1 METNDFLLAEFE
13 ANRGHLRA
21 VAYRM
26 LGSLSEAEDA
36 VQETWLKVAG
46 ADTDEISNIGGWFTT
61 ITSRVCLNMLRSR
74 RTRHEEP
81 LEIAHVPDPIL
92 APLDAADDPEGQAVL
107 ADSVSVALLVVL
119 ETLSPSERLAFV
131 LHDLFAMPFDEV
143 APIVGKTPAAAR
155 KLASRARS
163 RVQGATPRSQGLAE
177 QRQVVEAFTAA
188 ARGGDLEALM
198 AVLDPNI
205 VIRTDVAA
213 DRAPVEVLGAEA
225 AARGAIT
232 FQRFSER
239 TQMVR
244 MNGGIGVLAFSGDT
258 VSSIAAF
265 TVSDGRVV
273 AMNIVADPERLAQL
287 DFSGVI

>member
-1 METNDFLLAEFE
+1 METNNFVLTEFE

-36 VQETWLKVAG
+36 VQETWLKVAA
-46 ADTDEISNIGGWFTT
+46 ADTEEIANIGGWFTT
-61 ITSRVCLNMLRSR
+61 VTSRVCLNMLRSR
-74 RTRHEEP
+74 RTRHEES
-81 LEIAHVPDPIL
+81 LDIVHVPDPII
-92 APLDAADDPEGQAVL
+92 APLDATDDPEGQAVL

-131 LHDLFAMPFDEV
+131 LHDLFAMPFEEV

-155 KLASRARS
+155 KLASRARG
-163 RVQGATPRSQGLAE
+163 RVQGATPQRQGLAE
-177 QRQVVEAFTAA
+177 QRRVVDAFTAA

-198 AVLDPNI
+198 ALLDPDI

-213 DRAPVEVLGAEA
+213 DRAPSEVVGAEA
-225 AARGAIT
+225 AARGAVT
-232 FQRFSER
+232 FQRFTER
-239 TQMVR
+239 TQMVW

-258 VSSIAAF
+258 VTSLAAF
-265 TVSDGRVV
+265 TVADGRIL
-273 AMNIVADPERLAQL
+273 AMNIVADPKRLAKL
-287 DFSGVI
+287 DFSAII

>member
-1 METNDFLLAEFE
+1 MGTNDFLLGEFE

-46 ADTDEISNIGGWFTT
+46 ADTEDIGNIGGWFTT
-61 ITSRVCLNMLRSR
+61 ITSRVCLNMLRAR
-74 RTRHEEP
+74 RSRHEES
-81 LEIAHVPDPIL
+81 LEIVHVPDPIL
-92 APLDAADDPEGQAVL
+92 APLDASDDPETQAVL

-119 ETLSPSERLAFV
+119 ETLTPSERLAFV

-143 APIVGKTPAAAR
+143 ASIVGKTPAAAR

-163 RVQGATPRSQGLAE
+163 RVQGATPRSPGLAE
-177 QRQVVEAFTAA
+177 QRRVVEAFTAA
-188 ARGGDLEALM
+188 ARGDDLEALM
-198 AVLDPNI
+198 AVLDPNV

-213 DRAPVEVLGAEA
+213 DRAPAEVLGAEA

-232 FQRFSER
+232 FQRFTER

-258 VSSIAAF
+258 VSSIASF
-265 TVSDGRVV
+265 TVSDGRIL
-273 AMNIVADPERLAQL
+273 ALNIVADPERLAQL
-287 DFSGVI
+287 DLSGVL

>member
-1 METNDFLLAEFE
+1 METNNFLLTEFE

-46 ADTDEISNIGGWFTT
+46 ADTDEIANIGGWFTT
-61 ITSRVCLNMLRSR
+61 VTSRVCLNMLRSR
-74 RTRHEEP
+74 RTRQEES

-92 APLDAADDPEGQAVL
+92 APLDSDDDPEGQAVL

-163 RVQGATPRSQGLAE
+163 RVQGATPRSTGLAE
-177 QRQVVEAFTAA
+177 QRRVVEAFTAA
-188 ARGGDLEALM
+188 ARGGDLNALM
-198 AVLDPNI
+198 AVLDPNV

-213 DRAPVEVLGAEA
+213 DRAPLEVLGAEA

-232 FQRFSER
+232 FQRFTER

-258 VSSIAAF
+258 VSSMAAF
-265 TVSDGRVV
+265 TVADGRVL
-273 AMNIVADPERLAQL
+273 ALNIVADPDRLAL
-287 DFSGVI
+287 IDFAAII

>member
-1 METNDFLLAEFE
+1 MGTNDFLLGEFE

-46 ADTDEISNIGGWFTT
+46 ADTEDIGNIGGWFTT
-61 ITSRVCLNMLRSR
+61 ITSRVCLNMLRAR
-74 RTRHEEP
+74 RSRHEES
-81 LEIAHVPDPIL
+81 LEIVHVPDPIL
-92 APLDAADDPEGQAVL
+92 APLDASDDPETQAVL

-119 ETLSPSERLAFV
+119 ETLTPSERLAFV

-143 APIVGKTPAAAR
+143 ASVVGKTPAAAR

-163 RVQGATPRSQGLAE
+163 RVQGATPRSASLAE
-177 QRQVVEAFTAA
+177 QRRVVEAFTAA

-198 AVLDPNI
+198 AVLDPNV

-213 DRAPVEVLGAEA
+213 DRAPAEVLGAEA
-225 AARGAIT
+225 AAQGAIT
-232 FQRFSER
+232 FQRFTER

-258 VSSIAAF
+258 VSSIASF
-265 TVSDGRVV
+265 TVSDGRILALNV
-273 AMNIVADPERLAQL
+273 VADPARLAQL
-287 DFSGVI
+287 DLSGVL

>member
-1 METNDFLLAEFE
+1 METHDFLLNEFE

-26 LGSLSEAEDA
+26 LGSLSEADDA

-46 ADTDEISNIGGWFTT
+46 ADTDQIGNIGGWFTT
-61 ITSRVCLNMLRSR
+61 VTSRVCLNMLRSR
-74 RTRHEEP
+74 RTRKEES
-81 LEIAHVPDPIL
+81 LDIVHVPDPII
-92 APLDAADDPEGQAVL
+92 APLDSADDPEGQAVL

-155 KLASRARS
+155 KLASRARG
-163 RVQGATPRSQGLAE
+163 RVQGATPRSEGMAE
-177 QRQVVEAFTAA
+177 QRLVVDAFTAA

-198 AVLDPNI
+198 ALLDPNI
-205 VIRTDVAA
+205 VIRSDVAA
-213 DRAPVEVLGAEA
+213 DRAPIEVLGAEA
-225 AARGAIT
+225 VARGAVT
-232 FQRFSER
+232 FQRFTER

-244 MNGGIGVLAFSGDT
+244 MNGGIGVLAFSGNT
-258 VSSIAAF
+258 VTSLAAF
-265 TVSDGRVV
+265 TVADGRIL
-273 AMNIVADPERLAQL
+273 AMNIVADPERLAKL
-287 DFSGVI
+287 DLSGIV